1 LLIILFYKYLTINLL
16 NKCILKNLK
25 ITKIKN
31 IYMRKILEQ
40 IFKLSEHDTTIK
52 KELLAGLT
60 TFITMAYIIFVNPQ
74 IMSLSGL
81 DQGAIFVGTCLAA
94 ALACI
99 VMGFFANW
107 PIGLAPGMGLNAFF
121 TYTVVG
127 EMGYTWEVALGAVFL
142 AGVLFFIMSITRL
155 RAWMISSIPLNL
167 RVAMGAGVGLFI
179 GLIGLK
185 NGGII
190 VGNQATLLSLGEFS
204 KIETLLAA
212 IGFLIISILSVR
224 KITGAIIIGIL
235 MTTLIAYF
243 AGLIEFNGLVSYPPD
258 IAPTFMKLDILGAL
272 NLGMLTIIMSF
283 LFVNLFDTTGTLL
296 GVAARANLISNDEKS
311 DGLNKALKADSSASI
326 FGTFFGCSPVTSYV
340 ESSAGVEAGGRTG
353 LTSIVVGL
361 LFLFAMFLSPLASI
375 IPPYAT
381 AGALIYVAILMLSG
395 MEKLN
400 WSSTAELLPAL
411 IIIVMIPLT
420 FSIADGIALGFLTYI
435 FLKIFNGEFKNIA
448 SGAWFLTLIFIS
460 KFIFL

>member
-1 LLIILFYKYLTINLL
+1 MKQT
-16 NKCILKNLK
+16 
-25 ITKIKN
+25 
-31 IYMRKILEQ
+31 LEQ
-40 IFKLSEHDTTIK
+40 IFKLQDNNTTIK
-52 KELLAGLT
+52 KEFLAGFT

-74 IMSLSGL
+74 IMALSGM

-94 ALACI
+94 AIACF

-127 EMGYTWEVALGAVFL
+127 EMGYSWEVALGAVFL
-142 AGVLFFIMSITRL
+142 AGILFFIMSITRL
-155 RAWMISSIPLNL
+155 RAWMISSIPMNL
-167 RVAMGAGVGLFI
+167 RIAMGAGVGLFI

-190 VGNQATLLSLGEFS
+190 ISNQATLLSLGEFS
-204 KIETLLAA
+204 QTETLLAA
-212 IGFLIISILSVR
+212 IGFLIISILSLRRV
-224 KITGAIIIGIL
+224 TGAIIIGIL
-235 MTTLIAYF
+235 TTTLIALF
-243 AGLIEFNGLVSYPPD
+243 VGLIEFNGLVSYPPE
-258 IAPTFMKLDILGAL
+258 IAPVFMKLDVLGAL
-272 NLGMLTIIMSF
+272 NLSMLTVIMSF

-296 GVAARANLISNDEKS
+296 GVATRANLISNDEES
-311 DGLNKALKADSSASI
+311 DGLNKALKADSSSSI

-361 LFLFAMFLSPLASI
+361 LFLLAMFLSPLASI

-400 WSSTAELLPAL
+400 WSSTAELIPAL
-411 IIIVMIPLT
+411 VIIVMIPLT
-420 FSIADGIALGFLTYI
+420 FSIADGIALGFLTYV
-435 FLKIFNGEFKNIA
+435 FLKFFNGEYKEIA

>member
-1 LLIILFYKYLTINLL
+1 MKQTLD
-16 NKCILKNLK
+16 
-25 ITKIKN
+25 
-31 IYMRKILEQ
+31 Q
-40 IFKLSEHDTTIK
+40 IFKLQDNHTTIK
-52 KELLAGLT
+52 KEFLAGFT

-74 IMSLSGL
+74 IMALSGM

-94 ALACI
+94 AIACF

-127 EMGYTWEVALGAVFL
+127 EMGYSWQVALGAVFL

-167 RVAMGAGVGLFI
+167 RIAMGAGVGLFI

-204 KIETLLAA
+204 QIETFLAA

-224 KITGAIIIGIL
+224 KVTGAIIIGIL
-235 MTTLIAYF
+235 TTTLIAYF
-243 AGLIEFNGLVSYPPD
+243 VGLIEFNGIVSYPPE

-296 GVAARANLISNDEKS
+296 GVATRANLISNDEKS

-400 WSSTAELLPAL
+400 WSSTSELLPAL
-411 IIIVMIPLT
+411 VIIVMIPLT
-420 FSIADGIALGFLTYI
+420 FSIADGIALGFLTYV
-435 FLKIFNGEFKNIA
+435 FLKIFNGEFRDIA

>member
-1 LLIILFYKYLTINLL
+1 MKQ
-16 NKCILKNLK
+16 K
-25 ITKIKN
+25 
-31 IYMRKILEQ
+31 LEQ
-40 IFKLSEHDTTIK
+40 IFKLQDNHTTIK
-52 KELLAGLT
+52 KEFLAGFT

-74 IMSLSGL
+74 MMASSGM
-81 DQGAIFVGTCLAA
+81 DQGAIFVGTCIAA
-94 ALACI
+94 AMACF

-107 PIGLAPGMGLNAFF
+107 PVGLAPGMGLNAFF

-142 AGVLFFIMSITRL
+142 AGILFFIMSVTKL
-155 RAWMISSIPLNL
+155 REWMIDSIPINL
-167 RVAMGAGVGLFI
+167 RIAMGAGVGLFI

-190 VGNQATLLSLGEFS
+190 ISNDATLLSLGDFS
-204 KIETLLAA
+204 KIETFLAA
-212 IGFLIISILSVR
+212 IGFLIISVLSV
-224 KITGAIIIGIL
+224 KKFPGAIIIGIL
-235 MTTLIAYF
+235 ITTFIAS
-243 AGLIEFNGLVSYPPD
+243 LLNIIEFNGFISYPPE

-272 NLGMLTIIMSF
+272 NIGMITVIMSF

-296 GVAARANLISNDEKS
+296 GVATRANLIDDDIKS
-311 DGLNKALKADSSASI
+311 SDLDKALKADSSASI

-353 LTSIVVGL
+353 LTAVVVGL
-361 LFLFAMFLSPLASI
+361 LFILAMFLSPLASI
-375 IPPYAT
+375 IPPFAT

-400 WSSTAELLPAL
+400 WSSSTELLPAL
-411 IIIVMIPLT
+411 VIIVMIPLT
-420 FSIADGIALGFLTYI
+420 FSIADGIALGFLTYVI
-435 FLKIFNGEFKNIA
+435 LKISKAQLKDIS